1 MSLSHDACPFEPA
14 SRAAHCKACCEANE
28 SLTPCVAAWLR
39 GEAVAAP
46 PRLRPVRRQIEGAIE
61 HRQAA

>member
-1 MSLSHDACPFEPA
+1 MSLSHDACPFEPG

-39 GEAVAAP
+39 GEGAAAP
-46 PRLRPVRRQIEGAIE
+46 PRLRQVRRQIDGTTEG
-61 HRQAA
+61 RKAA

>member
-1 MSLSHDACPFEPA
+1 MSLSHDACPFEPG

-39 GEAVAAP
+39 GEGVAAP
-46 PRLRPVRRQIEGAIE
+46 LRLRQARRQTEGAIE
-61 HRQAA
+61 RREAA

>member
-1 MSLSHDACPFEPA
+1 MSLSHDACPFEPG

-39 GEAVAAP
+39 GEGVAAR
-46 PRLRPVRRQIEGAIE
+46 PRRRPVRRQMEGAIA